1 MHFRRMMPNTSP
13 GRNSDGRQPL
23 VPVAAI
29 GMVALRRCQHGQKWQ
44 GHGAARPRHRRQHHQ
59 AKPSQA
65 AGFDEMLLAGA
76 YRVTID
82 GSGRKLWSPSALNG
96 VIDADHYRPVG
107 DQAVKNQPQQAVAN
121 LARVPAGAVGRLSAQ
136 FPLRARKGLSGDDC

>member
-1 MHFRRMMPNTSP
+1 
-13 GRNSDGRQPL
+13 
-23 VPVAAI
+23 
-29 GMVALRRCQHGQKWQ
+29 
-44 GHGAARPRHRRQHHQ
+44 
-59 AKPSQA
+59 
-65 AGFDEMLLAGA
+65 MLLAGA
-76 YRVTID
+76 HRVTID